1 MEASNE
7 RQYQIRNAMFVAFG
21 LCRPREFSVV
31 FEWIRF
37 IDRTFTKMPSQPIS
51 TNQNPSQSPP
61 TSSNAGS
68 CSSSALWFMMNAF
81 CGWSLECLLVWKCC
95 DKNEGTDTLLV
106 RLRIMSPHRLNYWYA
121 SFFSESTYTRATRC
135 PVTRMRWRFQQI
147 PIVKPIQQENI
158 LLLHCCIA
166 V

>member
-37 IDRTFTKMPSQPIS
+37 IDRTFTKMPSQPTS

-106 RLRIMSPHRLNYWYA
+106 RLRTEHHDMRHFFLRVRTQELPDARSLVCAGDSNRYRL
-121 SFFSESTYTRATRC
+121 
-135 PVTRMRWRFQQI
+135 
-147 PIVKPIQQENI
+147 
-158 LLLHCCIA
+158 
-166 V
+166 